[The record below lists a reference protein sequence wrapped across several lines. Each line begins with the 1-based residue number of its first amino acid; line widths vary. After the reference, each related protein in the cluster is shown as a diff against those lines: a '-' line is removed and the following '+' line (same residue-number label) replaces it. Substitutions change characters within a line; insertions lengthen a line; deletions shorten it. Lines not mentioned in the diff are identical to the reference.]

1 MYWNQPYRA
10 QAPFRQ
16 GQAVPPLHRNWMN
29 YQAGGQWNQ
38 PYAGQVPLGQGQAV
52 PPLHRNWMNY
62 QAGGRWNQPYAVQTP
77 QGQVQQAGAT
87 VNAPVAVA
95 ALGARLNCLI
105 SPRFEASPYF
115 VVFDPN
121 KQNYRIVANPNVN
134 DATGRGVQTGQFM
147 VDLGAGSVIAGSYSQ
162 NALRTL
168 NTLKVNAYSGVT
180 GTVQGALDALYAGK
194 FTPVNTGDAARQGA
208 RAAGTPPIIGNTQRT
223 RVIY

>member
-1 MYWNQPYRA
+1 
-10 QAPFRQ
+10 
-16 GQAVPPLHRNWMN
+16 
-29 YQAGGQWNQ
+29 
-38 PYAGQVPLGQGQAV
+38 
-52 PPLHRNWMNY
+52 
-62 QAGGRWNQPYAVQTP
+62 
-77 QGQVQQAGAT
+77 
-87 VNAPVAVA
+87 VAVA
-95 ALGARLNCLI
+95 VLNPRLNCLV

-147 VDLGAGSVIAGSYSQ
+147 VDLGAGNVIAGSYSQ

-180 GTVQGALDALYAGK
+180 GTVQGAINALYAGK